1 MDRSPILEYVLPEQG
16 WQALVHVLWLSDA
29 DCDAVAV

>member
-16 WQALVHVLWLSDA
+16 WQSLVHVLWLSDA